1 MQLRAL
7 HLKLTGIVQATGAL
21 LGILSA
27 IIYPDGGHPSL
38 AVLIGLVVIPLNLFL
53 ALVQIVTALFLFTRP
68 SLREVVERESFWGY
82 IVAGWF
88 LTAAFV
94 SWQWPPLFF

>member
-1 MQLRAL
+1 MRFRIL
-7 HLKLTGIVQATGAL
+7 HLKITGIVQATGAL

-38 AVLIGLVVIPLNLFL
+38 AVLIGLVVIPMNLLLGL
-53 ALVQIVTALFLFTRP
+53 AQIVSALFLFTRP
-68 SLREVVERESFWGY
+68 SLHKVVKSKSFLRY
-82 IVAGWF
+82 IVVGWF
-88 LTAAFV
+88 STAAFV